1 MENVEADVVTE
12 AARWYREAELANLK
26 QAAILAS
33 FNTMRGLRTRA
44 LVFEETN
51 AASLSAPPRSPVSG
65 LRRRR
70 LVASS
75 CRPSDKA
82 CSSSML
88 SAKPRPLPTN

>member
-1 MENVEADVVTE
+1 
-12 AARWYREAELANLK
+12 
-26 QAAILAS
+26 
-33 FNTMRGLRTRA
+33 
-44 LVFEETN
+44 
-51 AASLSAPPRSPVSG
+51 
-65 LRRRR
+65 